1 MKGIYMGDTTQ
12 MAIEYPKR
20 HVGKAIG
27 RTVVI
32 VLIAA
37 VAVGYIWLAHWLAD
51 RVPAGVSVAGVDIS
65 HLTGEE
71 ATAKLDTELAA
82 KAAHEVEVEI
92 DGSVIGLDPAEAG
105 LTVSAAET
113 VAPLLGL
120 TYDPFALWRHVSGSE
135 DVAAVTAV
143 DREALTA
150 SMEALADQTAIAAV
164 DGTISVANG
173 EVATTDPVPGLRVDV
188 EAAADAVAEA
198 WFDAPDPI
206 VLPCVPEPPAVDQ
219 ADLDRAITQIAEPL
233 LSAPVTVAVEDKRIE
248 LPVTVL
254 TEAASISPIEGTLRL
269 NLNDEV
275 IVDAVKARLPEGIEA
290 VARDA
295 EFVFV
300 DGTPT
305 IDPAKAGLTVD
316 FSSITAEV
324 AVAAQSTTDR
334 TAQATMTEID
344 PAQSTEML
352 ESMGIKEV
360 VGEFDTQA
368 YADAGRTA
376 NLELAAEK
384 VTGVLV
390 KPGETF
396 SLNETLGPR
405 TAENGWH
412 TAGVVENGVLTEG
425 MGGGLSQFS
434 TTLYNA
440 AHFAGLEDVEHQPHR
455 NFFDRYPEGRE
466 ATLWEGVIDNKFKNN
481 TPYGVLL
488 RAWVTSSL
496 EVHVQ
501 MWSTAYWEVESV
513 TSARR
518 DVVAPKEIRRPAGPN
533 CKEQAKGAPGFTVDV
548 TRTLKLDGEV
558 KEEETTTWRYDPTNA
573 YVCEKPKKTD
583 D

>member
-1 MKGIYMGDTTQ
+1 MGDTTQ
-12 MAIEYPKR
+12 LAIEYPKR
-20 HVGKAIG
+20 RVGKAIWHG
-27 RTVVI
+27 VVI
-32 VLIAA
+32 ALVAGA
-37 VAVGYIWLAHWLAD
+37 AVGYIVLAHWLAD

-65 HLTGEE
+65 HLTRDE
-71 ATAKLDTELAA
+71 ATATLDAELAA
-82 KAAHEVEVEI
+82 KAADEVEVEI
-92 DGSVIGLDPAEAG
+92 DGAVIGIDPGEAG

-113 VAPLLGL
+113 VNPLVGL
-120 TYDPFALWRHVSGSE
+120 TYDPFELWRHVSGSE
-135 DVAAVTAV
+135 DVLAVTDV
-143 DREALTA
+143 DRGALAATL
-150 SMEALADQTAIAAV
+150 EALADQTAVPAV

-173 EVATTDPVPGLRVDV
+173 DVATTDPVPGLRMDV
-188 EAAADAVAEA
+188 EAAADAVASG

-206 VLPCVPEPPAVDQ
+206 VLPCIPDPPIVDQ
-219 ADLDRAITQIAEPL
+219 AALDRAATDIAEPL
-233 LSAPVTVAVEDKRIE
+233 LSGPVTVAVEDKRLE
-248 LPVTVL
+248 LPVSVL

-269 NLNDEV
+269 NLNEDV

-300 DGTPT
+300 DGVPT

-316 FSSITAEV
+316 FTSITAEV
-324 AVAAQSTTDR
+324 AIAAQATGER

-344 PAQSTEML
+344 PTQSTEML

-440 AHFAGLEDVEHQPHR
+440 THFAGLEDVEHQPHR

-466 ATLWEGVIDNKFKNN
+466 ATLWEGEIDNRFKNN

-501 MWSTAYWEVESV
+501 VWSTTYWEVESV

-548 TRTLKLDGEV
+548 TRTLRLGGEV
-558 KEEETTTWRYDPTNA
+558 KEEETKTWRYDPTDG
-573 YVCEKPKKTD
+573 YVCEKPKTD
-583 D
+583 DDD